1 MFRGSPDRNPNE
13 DLRRPGAQP
22 VAPSHVREIP
32 TSPPAPQPVEAAGQ
46 SDLTF
51 VAREDQFEGS
61 IAAHR
66 AVRVLGQV
74 KGKIDAPSVTIEEGA
89 KVEADI
95 TADEV
100 VVAGQYTGNMTCRQ
114 RLEVRPSGQISGK
127 LATLRLML
135 HEGAAMDGEIH
146 MLPQPQP
153 APQEQTVRGGAAT
166 RPAAPEVAAAPPAPG
181 PGVEPIG

>member
-32 TSPPAPQPVEAAGQ
+32 TAPPPAPQPVEVAGQ
-46 SDLTF
+46 ADLTF

-61 IAAHR
+61 ISAHR

-89 KVEADI
+89 KVDADI

-114 RLEVRPSGQISGK
+114 RLEVRPSGRLSGK
-127 LATLRLML
+127 LQTMRLML
-135 HEGAAMDGEIH
+135 HEGAALEGEIH
-146 MLPQPQP
+146 MLPQP
-153 APQEQTVRGGAAT
+153 APQESTIRGGAAT
-166 RPAAPEVAAAPPAPG
+166 RPSGSDAAASPAPG
-181 PGVEPIG
+181 PGAEPIG